1 MAQLEDMRLPA
12 GAREALVND
21 PDFLRQLVEAALNRF
36 LDAEI
41 SEHLQAGPYERSDA
55 RTGYRNGYRARQLK
69 TRVGTISLAVPMDRD
84 GTFRSELFDRYQR
97 SEKALV
103 GTLMEM
109 YLEGVSTRKVR
120 DVTEALCGTSFS
132 KSTVSRLV
140 GSLDTDLKSW
150 RERRLEVAYPYLIV
164 DARYEHVRV
173 NGQVVSQ
180 GVLVVKGVREDG
192 LRELLA
198 VEVADTENEVTYED
212 LFRRLKDRGLT
223 GVQLV
228 TSDDHRGLVNAIGK
242 HFQGVSWQRCQ
253 VHIVRNAL
261 GKVAR
266 SHRAALAADIKA
278 VFNAPTLAWA
288 RTLKGEVITR
298 WARTHPKL
306 AEWLETALEDA
317 LACFAFPEAHRRRIR
332 STNGLER
339 FNQELK
345 RRTRVVRIFPNP
357 EACLRLVTALCV
369 EQSEEW
375 LASRVYLDMRK
386 LDVAADDQAPQAAVG
401 EEEVKSMAA

>member
-12 GAREALVND
+12 GAREALVDD
-21 PDFLRQLVEAALNRF
+21 PNFLRELVEAALNRF

-41 SEHLQAGPYERSDA
+41 SEHLQAGPYERSEGRA
-55 RTGYRNGYRARQLK
+55 GYRNGYRPRQLK
-69 TRVGTISLAVPMDRD
+69 TRVGTLTLAVPMDRE
-84 GTFRSELFDRYQR
+84 GTFKSELFERYQR

-109 YLEGVSTRKVR
+109 YLEGVSTRKVK
-120 DVTEALCGTSFS
+120 DVTEVLCGTSFS

-140 GSLDTDLKSW
+140 GSLDQDLAAW
-150 RERRLEVAYPYLIV
+150 RERRLDVAYPYLVV
-164 DARYEHVRV
+164 DARYEHVRQG
-173 NGQVVSQ
+173 GQVVSQ

-192 LRELLA
+192 FRELLA
-198 VEVADTENEVTYED
+198 VEVADTESEASYEA
-212 LFRRLKDRGLT
+212 LFRGLKDRGLR
-223 GVQLV
+223 GVRLV
-228 TSDDHRGLVNAIGK
+228 TSDDHRGLVNAIRR

-253 VHIVRNAL
+253 VHIARNAL
-261 GKVAR
+261 GKVGR
-266 SHRAALAADIKA
+266 KHQKGISEDIRA
-278 VFNAPTLAWA
+278 VFNAPSLEWA
-288 RTLKGEVITR
+288 KELRDEVIER
-298 WARTHPKL
+298 WSKTHPAV
-306 AEWLETALEDA
+306 AEWLEAALEDG
-317 LACFAFPEAHRRRIR
+317 LACFAFPESHRRRIR

-375 LASRVYLDMRK
+375 LASRVYLDMSK
-386 LDVAADDQAPQAAVG
+386 LEEAAPSASQ
-401 EEEVKSMAA
+401 EEEETIMAA